1 VVTDPNGVQSWEYT
15 IPQLGEDPDE
25 ILSYEITYTT
35 EVNKTELDSSSNG
48 IVKNNTTNEGDGS
61 STATGVVPIPHS
73 DEPGEDEIVGG
84 KAAVDVTEEYVD
96 WDIVINV
103 PAEGFPDGLTVTDY
117 VPMAPQYGGF
127 ADIEEI
133 KNVKRIGDKTYEKL
147 KEYITV

>member
-1 VVTDPNGVQSWEYT
+1 MKYTVDENGNVTLHIAAKNQDGTKTYDTTVTAAVVTDPNGIQSWEYT

-73 DEPGEDEIVGG
+73 DEPGEDEGG
-84 KAAVDVTEEYVD
+84 SD
-96 WDIVINV
+96 N
-103 PAEGFPDGLTVTDY
+103 
-117 VPMAPQYGGF
+117 
-127 ADIEEI
+127 
-133 KNVKRIGDKTYEKL
+133 
-147 KEYITV
+147 